1 MSSVVGR
8 LLNLL
13 SRGVYR
19 ATAQTLADGETNEL
33 ALSRDGRL
41 LVADRDPSAVT
52 TVRSPSLE
60 ASRRVKVGAG
70 SLLALTGSTEATDPR
85 WLMLFD
91 SADDPPENNT
101 DPLECYRIAPGS
113 SFSYEPPAGRL
124 NFSSGLVWAISTAA
138 DTLALDLVNTT
149 RVVVAIL

>member
-1 MSSVVGR
+1 MSAVIGR

-19 ATAQTLADGETNEL
+19 TTAQVLADGETNEL

-41 LVADRDPSAVT
+41 LVADRDPSAVLT
-52 TVRSPSLE
+52 SRSPSLE

-70 SLLALTGSTEATDPR
+70 SLLALTGSTEASAAR

-91 SADDPPENNT
+91 SDDDPPADNT
-101 DPLECYRIAPGS
+101 DPLECFRLAPGS

-124 NFSSGLVWAISTAA
+124 DFSTGLVWAISTAA
-138 DTLALDLVNTT
+138 DTLALDPVNTT
-149 RVVVAIL
+149 RLVVAYQ